1 MPTCMTGV
9 VYDYEYYDE
18 EYDSGE
24 NSTRATQQTQPAN
37 PPSLSLAKQVLPSVP
52 RNVATRVPQG
62 VPDTASGTKP
72 EGKVVH
78 TEDAKMQNAI
88 STELNIPDGYLKASA
103 LIIRWHKNLDQFPG
117 HDEEIAKLAALFKSG
132 FNYDVEV
139 FTLNVETKPQHQL
152 NLAITSFVNKYDGPH
167 NLMIVY
173 YTGHGRWYEEGK
185 VLEFVA

>member
-1 MPTCMTGV
+1 MEPYIL
-9 VYDYEYYDE
+9 YDYEYYDE

-72 EGKVVH
+72 E
-78 TEDAKMQNAI
+78 
-88 STELNIPDGYLKASA
+88 DGYLKASA